1 MSDVGRCA
9 IIGPAYPL
17 RGGIA
22 QLNESLARAFHQGG
36 IDTEIFSFSLQYPSL
51 LFPGKSQKDTSGTPP
66 QGVKIHSVINSINPF
81 NWGGVAD
88 QIAQFQP
95 DLVVVR
101 YWMPFFAP
109 SLGTIIRKLR
119 KKLPQVRV
127 IALTDNI
134 IPHEPRPGDA
144 QLTGYFVNSCDAF
157 VAMSQ
162 AVLNELKQFDSSK
175 PRRLIHHP
183 IYDHFGE
190 IIGKSEART
199 QLGLNSEG
207 KYILF
212 FGLVRRYKGLD
223 LLLEALSMVEDPNVR
238 LIVAG
243 EFYEQK
249 AEIMGLIDSLGLQ
262 DRVIM
267 TDRFVSEADVKKYF
281 CAADLVVQPYR
292 SATQSGVTQIAYH
305 FNRPMLVTNVGG
317 LPEMIPNGKVGYVV
331 KVDSTSIA
339 DAINDFYQNDR
350 ESTFSS
356 NAREEKKR
364 FSWKAMVDGILNLD
378 GS

>member
-1 MSDVGRCA
+1 MNDVCHCA

-22 QLNESLARAFHQGG
+22 QLNESLATAFHQQG
-36 IDTEIFSFSLQYPSL
+36 IETEIFSFSLQYPSI
-51 LFPGKSQKDTSGTPP
+51 LFPGKSQKDSSGTPP
-66 QGVKIHSVINSINPF
+66 EGVKIHSVINSINPL
-81 NWGGVAD
+81 NWGSVAD
-88 QIAQFQP
+88 RIIQLQP

-109 SLGTIIRKLR
+109 CLGTIIRKIK
-119 KKLPQVRV
+119 KKLPQVRIV
-127 IALTDNI
+127 ALTDNI
-134 IPHEPRPGDA
+134 IPHETRLGDA

-162 AVLNELKQFDSSK
+162 AVLNDLQNFDSSK

-190 IIGKSEART
+190 IIDKAEARSE
-199 QLGLNSEG
+199 LGLNPDG
-207 KYILF
+207 KYVLF
-212 FGLVRRYKGLD
+212 FGLVRKYKGLD
-223 LLLEALSMVEDPNVR
+223 LLLEAISTVEDPNVR

-262 DRVIM
+262 DRVIL
-267 TDRFVSEADVKKYF
+267 TDQFVAEADVKKYF

-292 SATQSGVTQIAYH
+292 TATQSGVTQIAYH
-305 FNRPMLVTNVGG
+305 FNKPMLVTNVGG

-331 KVDSTSIA
+331 EVDSTSIA
-339 DAINDFYQNDR
+339 EAINDFYQNDR

-356 NAREEKKR
+356 NAKEEKKR
-364 FSWKAMVDGILNLD
+364 FSWKAMVDGILHLTED
-378 GS
+378 